1 MKFVIAVVI
10 FFAAVFGVYSSPHV
24 LGVTSTIGV
33 PGIDI
38 NGLTDTIGGVAD
50 TAGDAVDSAS
60 DDIGDLLGGITS
72 IATGVGGAGKP
83 NLSAEDLTKLNTIL
97 KRVGGPKVS
106 GMLVKLTAALAN
118 KVLKGVPVSA
128 LLKPVVALTY
138 KLAKQGGDLEKILAG
153 GNAAALQGKGNNL
166 TPADQKALF
175 DVLNRTVGPYA
186 ASFIVRTV
194 GVVANGLLG
203 KLHLGKLTEGVTNL
217 VKNVANPK
225 GIVGE
230 LIGRKGSHQV
240 RMF

>member
-10 FFAAVFGVYSSPHV
+10 FFAAVFGVYSSPQV

-50 TAGDAVDSAS
+50 AASDAVDGAS

-203 KLHLGKLTEGVTNL
+203 KLHVE
-217 VKNVANPK
+217 
-225 GIVGE
+225 E
-230 LIGRKGSHQV
+230 LIGRKGLGGPISELLGATSSH
-240 RMF
+240 